1 MTVSGV
7 KGMIKNIH
15 VLTALIS
22 LSLFVLRG
30 LGHFRDARFMR
41 QRWLRIIPHIN
52 DTVLLLSAGML
63 ALQIGQYP
71 FSADWLTAKFL
82 ALLIYIML
90 GMVALKWART
100 LPLQISAWLAALMVF
115 AYIISVA
122 VTKQVQGLFLIWL
135 S

>member
-1 MTVSGV
+1 
-7 KGMIKNIH
+7 MIKNIH

-30 LGHFRDARFMR
+30 LGHIRDARFMR

-63 ALQIGQYP
+63 ALQISQYP

-82 ALLIYIML
+82 ALLLYIML

-100 LPLQISAWLAALMVF
+100 LPLQIGAWLAALMVF
-115 AYIISVA
+115 AYIVSVA